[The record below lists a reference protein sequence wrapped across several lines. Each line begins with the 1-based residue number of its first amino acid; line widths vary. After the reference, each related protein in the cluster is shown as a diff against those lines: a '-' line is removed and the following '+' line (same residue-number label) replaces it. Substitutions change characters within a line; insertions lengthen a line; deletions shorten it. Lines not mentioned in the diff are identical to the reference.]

1 MKLEGCR
8 EIAGS
13 PHEVWEAMLT
23 EDMLCACI
31 PGCERLERSGDN
43 RFDAEVVI
51 KVGPVRARFAGTV
64 ALGDLDPPR
73 SCRIEG
79 EGNGGAAGFAQGHAL
94 INLEPGASGTNLRYV
109 ADIKIGGRIAALGDR
124 LFRGVVERNVTSF
137 FDVFEARMTANPKIE
152 SSTGRM

>member
-64 ALGDLDPPR
+64 ALGANLDVAR
-73 SCRIEG
+73 FSQHQAEVLVRKSDMI
-79 EGNGGAAGFAQGHAL
+79 
-94 INLEPGASGTNLRYV
+94 ASR
-109 ADIKIGGRIAALGDR
+109 
-124 LFRGVVERNVTSF
+124 
-137 FDVFEARMTANPKIE
+137 
-152 SSTGRM
+152 